1 MNYRTVLSPGA
12 KADMRSARRW
22 YRRIDPNLAFQFSL
36 EGQRVVQR
44 IAQFPYLF
52 SLVNAKVRRARLK
65 RFPYAMYYELDSH
78 MAFVITVLH
87 QRRSED
93 VWQQRSHGDP
103 YSR

>member
-52 SLVNAKVRRARLK
+52 SLVNAKIRRARLK
-65 RFPYAMYYELDSH
+65 RFPYAMYYELDSDLASV
-78 MAFVITVLH
+78 MAVIH
-87 QRRSED
+87 QRRSD
-93 VWQQRSHGDP
+93 DAWRQRSHRDLQ
-103 YSR
+103 